1 MNKIVDN
8 MPIETYHAAEGISNS
23 GLSLI
28 KDCPARY
35 YEEYLS
41 GKTREQTDSMRLGDI
56 VHTLVFEPT
65 LLFDKYTLIPDD
77 MNIKR
82 NSNEGKANYAK
93 LELLGLPFM
102 KNEEYLEAIK
112 VADAVRKTKITEKI
126 TFGELIDRGGH
137 IETSIFWENEDG
149 ILLKTRPDFFNENI
163 IIDLKTTVSAKQ
175 YDFACSIGK
184 YGYHRQAYLQMQGL
198 EKVTG
203 RKYKHFINLVV
214 EKKSPYLT
222 AAYRLDEASLEKGRE
237 EVLEAIQTYKICKEN
252 NIWPGYQTAG
262 VQEISLQHWYRG

>member
-1 MNKIVDN
+1 MNKIIEG
-8 MPIETYHAAEGISNS
+8 MPIDEYHSAEGISNS

-35 YEEYLS
+35 FEEYLS
-41 GKTREQTDSMRLGDI
+41 GKPREQTDSMRIGDV
-56 VHTLVFEPT
+56 VHTLAFEPT
-65 LLFDKYTLIPDD
+65 LIFEKYTLVPED

-93 LELLGLPFM
+93 LELSGLPLLRHD
-102 KNEEYLEAIK
+102 EYLEAVLI
-112 VADAVRKTKITEKI
+112 ADKIRQTKITEKI
-126 TFGELIDRGGH
+126 TFGELIDRGGQ

-149 ILLKTRPDFFNENI
+149 ILLKTRPDFFNDNI

-214 EKKSPYLT
+214 EKKAPYLT
-222 AAYRLDEASLEKGRE
+222 AAYRLDEPSIEKGGE
-237 EVLEAIQTYKICKEN
+237 EVLDAIQTYKICKQN
-252 NIWPGYQTAG
+252 NVWPGYQTSG